1 MTSFSIPSPFT
12 ELYLVSLGHR
22 FPWTQLEG
30 AEFLPSFT
38 EFWQIPRSERWALF
52 FFCFFLVFLS
62 GQSARPSGRLPI
74 RQPIDWPDLPFLFC
88 FVTHRLRLPPE
99 YQTGPGFLGFHYGF
113 LGFTMSYWVLLA
125 ITQFDKARVG
135 FTGFYMGLTGFS
147 LGFTWLY
154 SVLLGFHSVLL
165 GFTGFYW
172 VFTRL
177 YLVLLGF
184 RSVLLGYI
192 RFSWVLLGFTEF
204 YWVLLGFIG
213 FYRVLLGFH
222 WVLLSNIRFYWVS
235 LSFT

>member
-1 MTSFSIPSPFT
+1 VTRTGFDFIFDSIAIYRVVPS
-12 ELYLVSLGHR
+12 
-22 FPWTQLEG
+22 FPWPSLSLDPTG
-30 AEFLPSFT
+30 RCRVFTEFLPSFT

-154 SVLLGFHSVLL
+154 SVLLGFHSVLPSFTGFSLGFTWLYKVFL
-165 GFTGFYW
+165 GFTGFY
-172 VFTRL
+172 
-177 YLVLLGF
+177 
-184 RSVLLGYI
+184 
-192 RFSWVLLGFTEF
+192 
-204 YWVLLGFIG
+204 
-213 FYRVLLGFH
+213 
-222 WVLLSNIRFYWVS
+222 
-235 LSFT
+235 